1 MLIKVKGFPKEH
13 KVKLFRVVVHPRR
26 TEWIVTND
34 STRDS
39 VHEARKARGLR
50 WKIEEFHREVKQ
62 LTGIECCQCRGGRI
76 QRNHVACALLV
87 WSRLKHLAYQ
97 SGQTIYQIKHG
108 LLHDY
113 LVQQLK
119 NPTVRMVLA

>member
-1 MLIKVKGFPKEH
+1 VG
-13 KVKLFRVVVHPRR
+13 
-26 TEWIVTND
+26 
-34 STRDS
+34 SS
-39 VHEARKARGLR
+39 VAASSA
-50 WKIEEFHREVKQ
+50 
-62 LTGIECCQCRGGRI
+62 
-76 QRNHVACALLV
+76 VAGASSATISRALLV